1 MSFAPSHGS
10 VFSPAALA
18 TFSDSGRKIRKG
30 QEALVLLATQPSS
43 DPVLGKMEREPSAL
57 IWMSLKTIRVECTL
71 NESAS

>member
-1 MSFAPSHGS
+1 

-43 DPVLGKMEREPSAL
+43 DPVLGKMERE
-57 IWMSLKTIRVECTL
+57 TICIDLDV
-71 NESAS
+71 AQDYKG